1 MSDSSHNNGQNGDAA
16 ADRAL
21 REGLR
26 TPGLSA
32 EAIQRIRQATQQ
44 EWRAVTQAESA
55 VPTTADTSRPSRPNR
70 RWLSLAAA
78 ASVAVIAG
86 VLGWN
91 SFLANPANDG
101 AVVGQLARFEAPGV
115 VESRFLRSD
124 QFLAQGASLHTGQS
138 LDVRGD
144 SLIQLAGGGNLR
156 VARASSFAVVAANA
170 VKLERGELYV
180 DIPPGSR
187 GSDRFMVVTPA
198 GEFRHVGTQFAVA
211 IVNGSTR
218 LRVREGSVL
227 WHATEGD
234 STVSAGTEVV
244 IDSRRTV
251 TRRPIPTAGR
261 EWAWAESM
269 APDFEI
275 ENRPVMDFL
284 VWFSRETGRK
294 LELADE
300 EARKQA
306 ATILMHGNVHGMT
319 TMEALSAVMA
329 ATTLRFE
336 LPEGAIRVSSARDS
350 KSPT

>member
-1 MSDSSHNNGQNGDAA
+1 MSGSSDNDQDERDDA

-21 REGLR
+21 REGMR

-32 EAIQRIRQATQQ
+32 EAMQRIRQATQQ
-44 EWRAVTQAESA
+44 EWRAVTRAESPE
-55 VPTTADTSRPSRPNR
+55 VPRRPNR

-78 ASVAVIAG
+78 ASVAVVAG
-86 VLGWN
+86 ILGWN
-91 SFLANPANDG
+91 SFIANPANDG
-101 AVVGQLARFEAPGV
+101 AVVGELARFESPGI
-115 VESRFLRSD
+115 VESRFLRRD
-124 QFLAQGASLHTGQS
+124 TFLAQGAVLRAGQS
-138 LDVRGD
+138 FDVRGD
-144 SLIQLAGGGNLR
+144 SLVHLAGGGNLR
-156 VARASSFAVVAANA
+156 LARASAFDVIAGNA

-211 IVNGSTR
+211 IVNGATR

-227 WHATEGD
+227 WRANDGD

-244 IDSRRTV
+244 IDSGRTV
-251 TRRPIPTAGR
+251 TRRPILTTGR

-284 VWFSRETGRK
+284 IWFSRETGRK

-300 EARKQA
+300 EARKQT

-350 KSPT
+350 KSAT

>member
-1 MSDSSHNNGQNGDAA
+1 MSGSRHNDQNERDDA

-21 REGLR
+21 HEGLR

-32 EAIQRIRQATQQ
+32 EAMQRIRQATQQ
-44 EWRAVTQAESA
+44 EWRAVTQAESP
-55 VPTTADTSRPSRPNR
+55 VVTRRPNR

-91 SFLANPANDG
+91 SFIAGAANNG
-101 AVVGQLARFEAPGV
+101 AVVGELVRSESPGI
-115 VESRFLRSD
+115 VESRFLRRD
-124 QFLAQGASLHTGQS
+124 TLLGRGAVLRAGQS
-138 LDVRGD
+138 FDVRGD
-144 SLIQLAGGGNLR
+144 SLVELAGGGNLR
-156 VARASSFAVVAANA
+156 LARASVFDVVSANA

-187 GSDRFMVVTPA
+187 GSDRFRVVTPA

-218 LRVREGSVL
+218 LRVLEGIVL
-227 WHATEGD
+227 WRATGGD

-244 IDSRRTV
+244 IDSKRAV

-284 VWFSRETGRK
+284 AWFSRETGRK
-294 LELADE
+294 LELADD
-300 EARKQA
+300 EARKQT

-336 LPEGAIRVSSARDS
+336 LPEGAIRVSSARVS
-350 KSPT
+350 KPPT